1 MKMKIFKDLEKTGL
15 WAALNLLS
23 FIFLFLTASAGE
35 VLPCHRRL
43 ALSPEC
49 ERIVRTGDKAAAE
62 QVKECPLSLP
72 DEIAIP
78 PSWPEATNIV
88 YVTDMYWLPYLDV
101 RRLNP
106 YAQFT
111 VPAALPKKPQ
121 LPLSAWDRMP
131 SDYMT
136 VLCTS
141 GRTDEPPPE
150 FFLRRGFRVRLD
162 GKDIPLKTEPS
173 NGARKVLELA
183 PRPGN
188 PRNSEGDFV
197 KLADGTLLFAWSC
210 FYEAGAIENGSWDN
224 GGANIVF
231 RRSKDNGETWS
242 GEDEMLVRNDAMN
255 VMSVSFLR
263 LADGRIALFYGRKL
277 SAVESESLMR
287 TSSDEAKTWSGAVK
301 VSECLPK
308 GYYVQN
314 NARAVQLATGRILLP
329 LARHPEKPDGGLMAE
344 ASLVCVFSDDA
355 GATWRA
361 GAVVDVYGAD
371 GTRVVTQEP
380 GVVEL
385 LDGRVMMW
393 ARTNR
398 GSQYAGFSSDGGVS
412 WSAFNPTDL
421 AGPLS
426 PATIRR
432 LKSGSLV
439 AVWND
444 HRLNPE
450 LVPRGRRAPLSV
462 AVSHDDG
469 RTWQKSVAI
478 EENLADFLCYTAMY
492 ERKDGILLAYCRKE
506 TRNLDCIRMTFV
518 PLGVLGSKTGLQP
531 AKKRR

>member
-1 MKMKIFKDLEKTGL
+1 MKIFKDFEKTGL

-173 NGARKVLELA
+173 NGARKILEIP

-197 KLADGTLLFAWSC
+197 RLKDGTLLFAWSC

-263 LADGRIALFYGRKL
+263 LADGRIALFYSRKL
-277 SAVESESLMR
+277 SAGESESLMR

-361 GAVVDVYGAD
+361 GAMVDVYGAD
-371 GTRVVTQEP
+371 GTRVDTQEP

-385 LDGRVMMW
+385 NDGRVMMW
-393 ARTNR
+393 ARTSF
-398 GSQYAGFSSDGGVS
+398 GSQYAGLSSDGGET
-412 WSAFNPTDL
+412 WSAFGPTGL
-421 AGPLS
+421 VGPLS

-432 LKSGSLV
+432 LKSGNLV

-478 EENLADFLCYTAMY
+478 EENLADFLCYTALH
-492 ERKDGILLAYCRKE
+492 ERGDGILLAYCRKK
-506 TRNLDCIRMTFV
+506 TRNLDSIRMTFV
-518 PLGVLGSKTGLQP
+518 PLGVLGSKPVCNQQRKGDRQ
-531 AKKRR
+531 